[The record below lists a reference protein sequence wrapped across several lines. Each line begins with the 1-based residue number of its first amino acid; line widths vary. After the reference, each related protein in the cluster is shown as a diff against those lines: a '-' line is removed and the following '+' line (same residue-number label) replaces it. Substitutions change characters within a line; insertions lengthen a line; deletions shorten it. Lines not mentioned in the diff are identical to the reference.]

1 MEKEE
6 EDNMEEQLPVL
17 SVSVPAPVPVLAPV
31 PYIVPAPA
39 PYTVPAPVPVEV
51 QPEEPV
57 PVSVCEPDQEEP
69 AASRRSSRE
78 RGSPKRLMVTGNGKS
93 YVDAVYHN
101 LTRAEEAGWGKK
113 DVSGRCGQGV
123 HHLQH
128 QANGPM
134 CKPYLSRM
142 VPNYTYNL

>member
-31 PYIVPAPA
+31 PYIVPA

-69 AASRRSSRE
+69 AASRRSSRK

-93 YVDAVYHN
+93 YIDAVNHN
-101 LTRAEEAGWGKK
+101 LARAEEAGWGKK
-113 DVSGRCGQGV
+113 DVSG
-123 HHLQH
+123 
-128 QANGPM
+128 
-134 CKPYLSRM
+134 
-142 VPNYTYNL
+142 